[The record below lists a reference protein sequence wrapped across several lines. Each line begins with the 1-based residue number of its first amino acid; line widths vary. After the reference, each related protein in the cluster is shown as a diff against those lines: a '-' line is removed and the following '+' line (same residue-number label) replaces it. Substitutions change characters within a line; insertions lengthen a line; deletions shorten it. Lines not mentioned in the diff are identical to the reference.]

1 MLITKMTAGKTK
13 YVILSDFNVRS
24 NNRGTAALG
33 YGALA
38 FLQSKGFI
46 DDDFEIV
53 KFRFHRY
60 PWSKIPKEKVS
71 ELDIN
76 GRKWKLHEISVWALE
91 RYLYRF
97 RIHFLNTL
105 YRRIISNVRIV
116 AAINGGDGLTDLYGN
131 KLLDSRLP
139 EMKLAIESRIPFIV
153 MPQTIGPFL
162 DPANKERIL
171 SILGKAQ
178 KIYVRDTNFVKELED
193 KGLQYEVDNDLS
205 CYMQPE
211 PVDVEIKHPCVGV
224 NVSGLAY
231 SNRFGNLAGEFDCYP
246 ALMEGIVRMF
256 QSKGC
261 NVYIIPHS
269 YNTERI
275 EANNDDMEASK
286 QFYDGLAGKENVF
299 FVDRN
304 LISPQI
310 KYLIS
315 RMDFFIGTR
324 MHANFAAIFTGTPVF
339 GLAYSYKFKGAFE
352 RNGIY
357 NRVAL
362 INNLKESDIS
372 GVLSQIESAYN
383 DDVKSKQTK

>member
-1 MLITKMTAGKTK
+1 MKAGTTK

-38 FLQSKGFI
+38 FLQGKGYI
-46 DDDFEIV
+46 DDSFEIV
-53 KFRFHRY
+53 KIRFHRY
-60 PWSKIPKEKVS
+60 PWSKVPKEKVT

-105 YRRIISNVRIV
+105 YGRTIRNVRIV

-131 KLLDSRLP
+131 RLLDSRLP

-162 DPANKERIL
+162 DQANKERIL
-171 SILGKAQ
+171 KILGKAQ
-178 KIYVRDTNFVKELED
+178 KIYVRDTNFVSELEA

-205 CYMQPE
+205 YYMRPE

-256 QSKGC
+256 RSKGC

-269 YNTERI
+269 YNTVKPE
-275 EANNDDMEASK
+275 ENNDDMEASK
-286 QFYDGLAGKENVF
+286 LFYNRLADKDNVF
-299 FVDRN
+299 FIDKN

-315 RMDFFIGTR
+315 QMDFFVGTR

-352 RNGIY
+352 RNGIH

-372 GVLSQIESAYN
+372 GVLSEIENAYN
-383 DDVKSKQTK
+383 EDVKPKETK

>member
-1 MLITKMTAGKTK
+1 MKAGTTK

-38 FLQSKGFI
+38 FLQSKGYI
-46 DDDFEIV
+46 DEGFEIV
-53 KFRFHRY
+53 KIRFHRY
-60 PWSKIPKEKVS
+60 PWSKIPKETVS

-76 GRKWKLHEISVWALE
+76 GKKWKLHELSVWALE
-91 RYLYRF
+91 KYLYRF
-97 RIHFLNTL
+97 RLHFLNTL
-105 YRRIISNVRIV
+105 YGRTIRNVRIV

-162 DPANKERIL
+162 DSGNKERIL

-178 KIYVRDTNFVKELED
+178 KIYVRDTNFVKELEE

-205 CYMQPE
+205 YYMQPE

-246 ALMEGIVRMF
+246 KLMEEIVGMF
-256 QSKGC
+256 KAKGC
-261 NVYIIPHS
+261 NIYIIPHS
-269 YNTERI
+269 YNTERP
-275 EANNDDMEASK
+275 EENNDDMEASK
-286 QFYDGLAGKENVF
+286 LFYDRLADKDRVF
-299 FVDRN
+299 FVDKN

-315 RMDFFIGTR
+315 QMDFFVGTR

-352 RNGIY
+352 RNGIH

-372 GVLSQIESAYN
+372 GVLSEIENAYN
-383 DDVKSKQTK
+383 EDVKPKETK

>member
-1 MLITKMTAGKTK
+1 M
-13 YVILSDFNVRS
+13 
-24 NNRGTAALG
+24 
-33 YGALA
+33 
-38 FLQSKGFI
+38 
-46 DDDFEIV
+46 
-53 KFRFHRY
+53 
-60 PWSKIPKEKVS
+60 
-71 ELDIN
+71 
-76 GRKWKLHEISVWALE
+76 
-91 RYLYRF
+91 
-97 RIHFLNTL
+97 
-105 YRRIISNVRIV
+105 RIV

-286 QFYDGLAGKENVF
+286 QFYDGLTEKENVF

>member
-1 MLITKMTAGKTK
+1 MKAGTTK

-38 FLQSKGFI
+38 FLQGKGYI
-46 DDDFEIV
+46 DDSFEIV
-53 KFRFHRY
+53 KIRFHRY
-60 PWSKIPKEKVS
+60 PWSKVPKEKVT

-105 YRRIISNVRIV
+105 YGRTIRNVRIV

-131 KLLDSRLP
+131 RLLDSRLP

-162 DPANKERIL
+162 DQANKERIL
-171 SILGKAQ
+171 KILGKAQ
-178 KIYVRDTNFVKELED
+178 KIYVRDTNFVSELEA

-205 CYMQPE
+205 YYMRPE

-256 QSKGC
+256 RSKGC

-269 YNTERI
+269 YNTVKPE
-275 EANNDDMEASK
+275 ENNDDMEASK
-286 QFYDGLAGKENVF
+286 LFYNRLADKDNVF
-299 FVDRN
+299 FIDKN

-315 RMDFFIGTR
+315 QMDFFVGTR

-352 RNGIY
+352 RNGIF

-362 INNLKESDIS
+362 VNNLKESEIS
-372 GVLSQIESAYN
+372 GVLSDIENAYN
-383 DDVKSKQTK
+383 EDVKSKETK

>member
-1 MLITKMTAGKTK
+1 MKAGTTK

-33 YGALA
+33 YGAVA
-38 FLQSKGFI
+38 FLQSKGYI
-46 DDDFEIV
+46 DEGFEIV
-53 KFRFHRY
+53 KIRFHRY
-60 PWSKIPKEKVS
+60 PWSKIPKETVS

-76 GRKWKLHEISVWALE
+76 GKKWKLHELSVWALE
-91 RYLYRF
+91 KYLYRF
-97 RIHFLNTL
+97 RLHFLNTF
-105 YRRIISNVRIV
+105 YVRTIRNVRIV

-162 DPANKERIL
+162 DSGNKERIL
-171 SILGKAQ
+171 SILSKAQ
-178 KIYVRDTNFVKELED
+178 KIYVRDTNFVKELEE

-205 CYMQPE
+205 YYMQPE
-211 PVDVEIKHPCVGV
+211 PVSVEIKHPCVGV

-246 ALMEGIVRMF
+246 KLMEEIVGMF
-256 QSKGC
+256 KAKGC
-261 NVYIIPHS
+261 NIYIIPHS
-269 YNTERI
+269 YNTERP
-275 EANNDDMEASK
+275 EENNDDMEASK
-286 QFYDGLAGKENVF
+286 LFYDRLADKDRVF
-299 FVDRN
+299 FVDKN

-315 RMDFFIGTR
+315 QMDFFVGTR

-352 RNGIY
+352 RNGIH

-362 INNLKESDIS
+362 INNLRESDIS
-372 GVLSQIESAYN
+372 GVLSEIENAYN
-383 DDVKSKQTK
+383 EDVKPKETK

>member
-1 MLITKMTAGKTK
+1 MKAGTTK

-38 FLQSKGFI
+38 FLQSKGYI
-46 DDDFEIV
+46 DEGFEIV
-53 KFRFHRY
+53 KIRFHRY
-60 PWSKIPKEKVS
+60 PWSKIPKETVS

-76 GRKWKLHEISVWALE
+76 GKKWKLHELSVWALE
-91 RYLYRF
+91 KYLYRF
-97 RIHFLNTL
+97 RLHFLNTL
-105 YRRIISNVRIV
+105 YGRTIRNVRIV

-162 DPANKERIL
+162 DSGNKERIL
-171 SILGKAQ
+171 SILSKAQ
-178 KIYVRDTNFVKELED
+178 KIYVRDTNFVKELEE

-205 CYMQPE
+205 YYMQPE
-211 PVDVEIKHPCVGV
+211 PVSVEIKHPCVGV

-246 ALMEGIVRMF
+246 KLMEEIVGMF
-256 QSKGC
+256 KAKGC
-261 NVYIIPHS
+261 NIYIIPHS
-269 YNTERI
+269 YNTERP

-286 QFYDGLAGKENVF
+286 LFYDRLADKDRVF
-299 FVDRN
+299 FVDKN

-315 RMDFFIGTR
+315 QMDFFVGTR

-352 RNGIY
+352 RNGIH

-372 GVLSQIESAYN
+372 GVLSEIENAYN
-383 DDVKSKQTK
+383 EDVKPKETK

>member
-1 MLITKMTAGKTK
+1 MKAGTTK

-38 FLQSKGFI
+38 FLQSKGYI
-46 DDDFEIV
+46 DEGFEIV
-53 KFRFHRY
+53 KIRFHRY
-60 PWSKIPKEKVS
+60 PWSKIPKETVS

-76 GRKWKLHEISVWALE
+76 GKKWKLHELSVWALE
-91 RYLYRF
+91 KYLYRF
-97 RIHFLNTL
+97 RLHFLNTL
-105 YRRIISNVRIV
+105 YGRTIRNVRIV

-162 DPANKERIL
+162 DSGNKERIL

-178 KIYVRDTNFVKELED
+178 KIYVRDTNFVKELEE

-205 CYMQPE
+205 YYMQPE
-211 PVDVEIKHPCVGV
+211 PVSVEIKHPCVGV

-246 ALMEGIVRMF
+246 KLMEEIVGMF
-256 QSKGC
+256 KAKGC
-261 NVYIIPHS
+261 NIYIIPHS
-269 YNTERI
+269 YNTERP
-275 EANNDDMEASK
+275 EENNDDMEASK
-286 QFYDGLAGKENVF
+286 LFYDRLADKDRVF
-299 FVDRN
+299 FVDKN

-315 RMDFFIGTR
+315 QMDFFVGTR

-352 RNGIY
+352 RNGIH

-372 GVLSQIESAYN
+372 GVLSEIENAYN
-383 DDVKSKQTK
+383 EDVKPKETK

>member
-1 MLITKMTAGKTK
+1 MKAGTTK

-38 FLQSKGFI
+38 FLQSKGYI
-46 DDDFEIV
+46 DDGFEIV
-53 KFRFHRY
+53 KIRFHRY

-76 GRKWKLHEISVWALE
+76 GKKWKLHELSVWALE

-97 RIHFLNTL
+97 RLHLLNTL

-286 QFYDGLAGKENVF
+286 QFYDGLTEKENVF

>member
-1 MLITKMTAGKTK
+1 MKAGTTK

-38 FLQSKGFI
+38 FLQSKGYI
-46 DDDFEIV
+46 DDGFEIV
-53 KFRFHRY
+53 KIRFHRY

-76 GRKWKLHEISVWALE
+76 GKKWKLHELSVWALE

-97 RIHFLNTL
+97 RLHFLNTL

-246 ALMEGIVRMF
+246 ALMEGIVKMF

-286 QFYDGLAGKENVF
+286 QFYDGLTEKENVF

>member
-1 MLITKMTAGKTK
+1 MKTGTTK

-38 FLQSKGFI
+38 FLQSKGYI
-46 DDDFEIV
+46 DDGFEIV
-53 KFRFHRY
+53 KIRFHRY

-76 GRKWKLHEISVWALE
+76 GKKWKLHELSVWALE

-97 RIHFLNTL
+97 RLHFLNTL

-286 QFYDGLAGKENVF
+286 QFYDGLTEKENVF

>member
-1 MLITKMTAGKTK
+1 MKAGTTK

-38 FLQSKGFI
+38 FLQSKGYI
-46 DDDFEIV
+46 DDGFEIV
-53 KFRFHRY
+53 KIRFHRY

-76 GRKWKLHEISVWALE
+76 GKKWKLHELSVWALE

-97 RIHFLNTL
+97 RLHFLNTL
-105 YRRIISNVRIV
+105 YRRTISNVRIV

-205 CYMQPE
+205 YYMQPE

-269 YNTERI
+269 YNTQSKEV
-275 EANNDDMEASK
+275 NNDDMEASK
-286 QFYDGLAGKENVF
+286 LFYDGLAQKENVF
-299 FVDRN
+299 FIDRN
-304 LISPQI
+304 LVSPQI

-315 RMDFFIGTR
+315 QMDFFIGTR

>member
-1 MLITKMTAGKTK
+1 MKAGTTK

-46 DDDFEIV
+46 DDEFEIV

-60 PWSKIPKEKVS
+60 PWSKIPKEIVS

-76 GRKWKLHEISVWALE
+76 GKKWKLHEISVWALE

-105 YRRIISNVRIV
+105 FGRIVRNVRLV

-139 EMKLAIESRIPFIV
+139 EMKMAIEFRIPFIV

-162 DPANKERIL
+162 NQDNKDRIL
-171 SILGKAQ
+171 SIIGKAQ
-178 KIYVRDTNFVKELED
+178 KIFVRDTNFVQELES
-193 KGLQYEVDNDLS
+193 KGLMYELVNDLS
-205 CYMQPE
+205 YYMQPE
-211 PVDVEIKHPCVGV
+211 PFPIDIKHPCVGL

-231 SNRFGNLAGEFDCYP
+231 SNKFGNLAGEFDSYP
-246 ALMEGIVRMF
+246 MLMEEIVSLFRT
-256 QSKGC
+256 KGC

-269 YNTERI
+269 YNTDTPE
-275 EANNDDMEASK
+275 ENNDDMVACR
-286 QFYDGLAGKENVF
+286 QFYDSLEDKNGVI

-324 MHANFAAIFTGTPVF
+324 MHANYAAIFTGTPVF

-352 RNGIY
+352 RNGIFD
-357 NRVAL
+357 RVAL
-362 INNLKESDIS
+362 INNLKKTDIK
-372 GVLSQIESAYN
+372 GLLSEIESAY
-383 DDVKSKQTK
+383 DHDVKSKGTKQDE

>member
-1 MLITKMTAGKTK
+1 MKAGTTK

-38 FLQSKGFI
+38 FLLRKGYI
-46 DDDFEIV
+46 DDSFEIV
-53 KFRFHRY
+53 KIRFHRY
-60 PWSKIPKEKVS
+60 PWSKIPKEKVT

-105 YRRIISNVRIV
+105 YGRTIRNVRIV

-162 DPANKERIL
+162 DSANRDRIL

-178 KIYVRDTNFVKELED
+178 KIYVRDTNFVSELKA
-193 KGLQYEVDNDLS
+193 KGLQFEVDNDLS
-205 CYMQPE
+205 YYMQPE

-231 SNRFGNLAGEFDCYP
+231 CNRFGNLAGEFDCYP
-246 ALMEGIVRMF
+246 TLLEGIVRLF
-256 QSKGC
+256 RSKGC

-269 YNTERI
+269 YNTERP
-275 EANNDDMEASK
+275 ESDNDDMEASK
-286 QFYDGLAGKENVF
+286 LFYEKLADKENVF
-299 FVDRN
+299 FMDKN

-352 RNGIY
+352 RNGIF

-362 INNLKESDIS
+362 VNNLKESEIS
-372 GVLSQIESAYN
+372 GVLSDIEKAYN
-383 DDVKSKQTK
+383 EDVKSKETK

>member
-1 MLITKMTAGKTK
+1 MKAGTTK

-38 FLQSKGFI
+38 FLQGKGYI
-46 DDDFEIV
+46 DDGFEIV
-53 KFRFHRY
+53 KIRFHRY
-60 PWSKIPKEKVS
+60 PWSKVPKEKVS

-76 GRKWKLHEISVWALE
+76 GKKWKLHELSVWALE

-97 RIHFLNTL
+97 RLHFLNTL
-105 YRRIISNVRIV
+105 YRRIIRNVRIV

-205 CYMQPE
+205 YYMQPE
-211 PVDVEIKHPCVGV
+211 PVDIEIKHPCVGV

-246 ALMEGIVRMF
+246 ALMEGIVKMF

-286 QFYDGLAGKENVF
+286 QFYDGLAGKENVI

-315 RMDFFIGTR
+315 QMDFFIGTR

>member
-1 MLITKMTAGKTK
+1 MKAGTTK

-38 FLQSKGFI
+38 FLQSKGYI
-46 DDDFEIV
+46 DNGFEIV
-53 KFRFHRY
+53 KIRFHRY

-76 GRKWKLHEISVWALE
+76 GKKWKLHELSVWALE

-97 RIHFLNTL
+97 RLHFLNTL

-205 CYMQPE
+205 YYMQPE
-211 PVDVEIKHPCVGV
+211 PVEIEIKHPCVGV

-286 QFYDGLAGKENVF
+286 QFYDGLTEKENVI

-315 RMDFFIGTR
+315 QMDFFIGTR

>member
-1 MLITKMTAGKTK
+1 MKAGTTK

-38 FLQSKGFI
+38 FLQSKGYI
-46 DDDFEIV
+46 DEEFEIV
-53 KFRFHRY
+53 KIRFHRY
-60 PWSKIPKEKVS
+60 PWSKIPKETVS

-76 GRKWKLHEISVWALE
+76 GKKWKLHELSVWALE
-91 RYLYRF
+91 KYLYRF
-97 RIHFLNTL
+97 RLHFLNTL
-105 YRRIISNVRIV
+105 YGRTIRNVRIV

-162 DPANKERIL
+162 DSGNKERIL

-205 CYMQPE
+205 YYMQPE

-246 ALMEGIVRMF
+246 KLMEEIVGMF
-256 QSKGC
+256 KAKGC
-261 NVYIIPHS
+261 NIYIIPHS
-269 YNTERI
+269 YNTERP

-286 QFYDGLAGKENVF
+286 LFYDRLADKDRVV
-299 FVDRN
+299 FVDKS

-315 RMDFFIGTR
+315 QMDFFVGTR

-352 RNGIY
+352 RNGIH

-372 GVLSQIESAYN
+372 GVLSEIENAYN
-383 DDVKSKQTK
+383 EDVKPKETK

>member
-1 MLITKMTAGKTK
+1 MKAGTTK

-38 FLQSKGFI
+38 FLQGKGYI
-46 DDDFEIV
+46 DDGFEIV
-53 KFRFHRY
+53 KIRFHRY
-60 PWSKIPKEKVS
+60 PWSKVPKEKVS

-76 GRKWKLHEISVWALE
+76 GKKWKLHELSVWALE

-97 RIHFLNTL
+97 RLHFLNTL

-205 CYMQPE
+205 YYMQPE
-211 PVDVEIKHPCVGV
+211 PVDIEIKHPCVGV

-286 QFYDGLAGKENVF
+286 QFYDGLTEKENVF

>member
-1 MLITKMTAGKTK
+1 MRTGKAK

-38 FLQSKGFI
+38 FLQSKGYI
-46 DDDFEIV
+46 DDEFEIV

-60 PWSKIPKEKVS
+60 PWSKIPKEIVS

-76 GRKWKLHEISVWALE
+76 GKKWKLHEISVWALE

-97 RIHFLNTL
+97 RLHFLNTL
-105 YRRIISNVRIV
+105 YGRTIKNVRIV

-162 DPANKERIL
+162 DSGNKERIL

-178 KIYVRDTNFVKELED
+178 KIYVRDTNFVKELEE

-205 CYMQPE
+205 YYMQPE
-211 PVDVEIKHPCVGV
+211 PVSVQIKHPCVGV

-231 SNRFGNLAGEFDCYP
+231 SNRFGNLAGEFDFYP
-246 ALMEGIVRMF
+246 KLMEEIVGMF
-256 QSKGC
+256 KTKGC
-261 NVYIIPHS
+261 YIYIIPHS
-269 YNTERI
+269 YNTERP

-286 QFYDGLAGKENVF
+286 LFYDRLADKDRVF
-299 FVDRN
+299 FVDKN

-315 RMDFFIGTR
+315 QMDFFVGTR

-352 RNGIY
+352 RNGIH

-372 GVLSQIESAYN
+372 GVLSEIENAYN
-383 DDVKSKQTK
+383 EDVKPKETK

>member
-1 MLITKMTAGKTK
+1 MKAGTTK

-38 FLQSKGFI
+38 FLQSKGYI
-46 DDDFEIV
+46 DDGFEIV
-53 KFRFHRY
+53 KIRFHRY

-76 GRKWKLHEISVWALE
+76 GKKWKLHELSVWALE

-97 RIHFLNTL
+97 RLHFHNTL

-205 CYMQPE
+205 YYMQPE
-211 PVDVEIKHPCVGV
+211 PVDIEIKHPCVGV

-286 QFYDGLAGKENVF
+286 QFYDGLTEKENVF

>member
-1 MLITKMTAGKTK
+1 MKAATTK

-38 FLQSKGFI
+38 FLQGKGYI
-46 DDDFEIV
+46 DDSFEIV
-53 KFRFHRY
+53 KIRFHRY
-60 PWSKIPKEKVS
+60 PWSKVPKEKVT

-91 RYLYRF
+91 RYMYRF

-105 YRRIISNVRIV
+105 YGRTIRNVRIV

-131 KLLDSRLP
+131 RLLDSRLP

-162 DPANKERIL
+162 DQANKERIL
-171 SILGKAQ
+171 KILGKAQ
-178 KIYVRDTNFVKELED
+178 KIYVRDTNFVRELEA
-193 KGLQYEVDNDLS
+193 KGLLYEVDNDLS
-205 CYMQPE
+205 YYMRPE

-256 QSKGC
+256 RSKGC

-269 YNTERI
+269 YNTVKPE
-275 EANNDDMEASK
+275 ENNDDMEASK
-286 QFYDGLAGKENVF
+286 LFYNRLADKDNVF
-299 FVDRN
+299 FIDKN

-315 RMDFFIGTR
+315 QMDFFVGTR

-352 RNGIY
+352 RNGIF

-362 INNLKESDIS
+362 VNNLKESEIS
-372 GVLSQIESAYN
+372 GVLSDIENAYN
-383 DDVKSKQTK
+383 EDVKSKETK

>member
-1 MLITKMTAGKTK
+1 MKAGTTK

-38 FLQSKGFI
+38 FLQGKGYI
-46 DDDFEIV
+46 DDSFEIV
-53 KFRFHRY
+53 KIRFHRY
-60 PWSKIPKEKVS
+60 PWSKVPKEKVT

-105 YRRIISNVRIV
+105 YGRTIRNVRIV

-131 KLLDSRLP
+131 RLLDSRLP

-162 DPANKERIL
+162 DQANKERIL
-171 SILGKAQ
+171 KILGKAQ
-178 KIYVRDTNFVKELED
+178 KIYVRDTNFVSELEA

-205 CYMQPE
+205 YYMRPE

-256 QSKGC
+256 RSKGC

-269 YNTERI
+269 YNTVKPE
-275 EANNDDMEASK
+275 ENNDDMEASK
-286 QFYDGLAGKENVF
+286 LFYNRLADKDNVF
-299 FVDRN
+299 FIDKN

-315 RMDFFIGTR
+315 QMDFFVGTR

-352 RNGIY
+352 RNGIF

-362 INNLKESDIS
+362 VNNLKESEIS
-372 GVLSQIESAYN
+372 GVMSDIENAYN
-383 DDVKSKQTK
+383 EDVKSKETK

>member
-1 MLITKMTAGKTK
+1 MKAGTTK

-38 FLQSKGFI
+38 FLQSKGYI
-46 DDDFEIV
+46 DDEFEIV

-60 PWSKIPKEKVS
+60 PWSKIPKEIVS

-76 GRKWKLHEISVWALE
+76 GKKWKLHEISVWALE

-105 YRRIISNVRIV
+105 YGRTIRNVRIV

-131 KLLDSRLP
+131 RLLDSRLP

-162 DPANKERIL
+162 DQANKERIL
-171 SILGKAQ
+171 KILGKAQ
-178 KIYVRDTNFVKELED
+178 KIYVRDTNFVSELEA

-205 CYMQPE
+205 YYMRPE

-231 SNRFGNLAGEFDCYP
+231 SNRFGNLAGEFDCYS

-256 QSKGC
+256 RSKGC

-269 YNTERI
+269 YNTVKPE
-275 EANNDDMEASK
+275 ENNDDMEASK
-286 QFYDGLAGKENVF
+286 LFYNRLADKDNVF
-299 FVDRN
+299 FIDKN

-315 RMDFFIGTR
+315 QMDFFVGTR

-352 RNGIY
+352 RNGIF

-362 INNLKESDIS
+362 VNNLKESEIS
-372 GVLSQIESAYN
+372 GVLSDIENAYN
-383 DDVKSKQTK
+383 EDVKSKETK

>member
-1 MLITKMTAGKTK
+1 MKAGTTK

-38 FLQSKGFI
+38 FLQSKGYI
-46 DDDFEIV
+46 DEGFEIV
-53 KFRFHRY
+53 KIRFHRY
-60 PWSKIPKEKVS
+60 PWSKIPKETVS

-76 GRKWKLHEISVWALE
+76 GKKWKLHELSVWALE
-91 RYLYRF
+91 KYLYRF
-97 RIHFLNTL
+97 RLHFLNTL
-105 YRRIISNVRIV
+105 YGRTIRNVRIV

-162 DPANKERIL
+162 DSGNKERIL

-205 CYMQPE
+205 YYMQPE

-246 ALMEGIVRMF
+246 KLMEEIVGLF
-256 QSKGC
+256 KAKGC
-261 NVYIIPHS
+261 NIYIIPHS
-269 YNTERI
+269 YNTERP

-286 QFYDGLAGKENVF
+286 LFYDRLADKDRVI
-299 FVDRN
+299 FVDKN

-315 RMDFFIGTR
+315 QMDFFVGTR

-352 RNGIY
+352 RNGIH

-362 INNLKESDIS
+362 INNLKESNLSD
-372 GVLSQIESAYN
+372 VLSEIENAYN
-383 DDVKSKQTK
+383 EDVKPKETK

>member
-1 MLITKMTAGKTK
+1 MTAGKTK

-38 FLQSKGFI
+38 FLQSKGYI
-46 DDDFEIV
+46 DDGFEIV
-53 KFRFHRY
+53 KIRFHRY

-76 GRKWKLHEISVWALE
+76 GKKWKLHELSVWALE

-97 RIHFLNTL
+97 RLHFLNTL

-286 QFYDGLAGKENVF
+286 QFYDGLTEKENVF

>member
-1 MLITKMTAGKTK
+1 MKAGTTK

-38 FLQSKGFI
+38 FLQSKGYI
-46 DDDFEIV
+46 DDGFEIV
-53 KFRFHRY
+53 KIRFHRY

-76 GRKWKLHEISVWALE
+76 GKKWKLHELSVWALE

-97 RIHFLNTL
+97 RLHFLNTL

-286 QFYDGLAGKENVF
+286 QFYDGLTEKENVF

>member
-1 MLITKMTAGKTK
+1 MKAGTTK

-38 FLQSKGFI
+38 FLQSKGYI
-46 DDDFEIV
+46 DEGFEIV
-53 KFRFHRY
+53 KIRFHRY
-60 PWSKIPKEKVS
+60 PWSKIPKETVS

-76 GRKWKLHEISVWALE
+76 GKKWKLHELSVWALE
-91 RYLYRF
+91 KYLYRF
-97 RIHFLNTL
+97 RLHFLNTI
-105 YRRIISNVRIV
+105 YGRTIRNVRIV

-162 DPANKERIL
+162 DSGNKERIL

-205 CYMQPE
+205 YYMQPE
-211 PVDVEIKHPCVGV
+211 LVDVEIKHPCVGV

-246 ALMEGIVRMF
+246 KLMEEIVGMF
-256 QSKGC
+256 KAKGC
-261 NVYIIPHS
+261 NIYIIPHS
-269 YNTERI
+269 YNTERP
-275 EANNDDMEASK
+275 EDNNDDMEASK
-286 QFYDGLAGKENVF
+286 LFYDRLADKDRVF
-299 FVDRN
+299 FVDKN

-315 RMDFFIGTR
+315 QMDFFVGTR

-352 RNGIY
+352 RNGIH

-372 GVLSQIESAYN
+372 GVLSEIENAYN
-383 DDVKSKQTK
+383 EDVKPKETK

>member
-1 MLITKMTAGKTK
+1 MKAGTTK

-38 FLQSKGFI
+38 FLQGKGYI
-46 DDDFEIV
+46 DNGFEIV
-53 KFRFHRY
+53 KIRFHRY
-60 PWSKIPKEKVS
+60 PWSKVPKEKVS

-76 GRKWKLHEISVWALE
+76 GKKWKLHELSVWALE

-97 RIHFLNTL
+97 RLHFLNTL

-205 CYMQPE
+205 YYMQPV
-211 PVDVEIKHPCVGV
+211 PVDIEIKHPCVGV

-246 ALMEGIVRMF
+246 ALMEGIVKMF
-256 QSKGC
+256 QSKGY

-286 QFYDGLAGKENVF
+286 QFYDGLAVKENVI

-315 RMDFFIGTR
+315 QMDFFIGTR

>member
-1 MLITKMTAGKTK
+1 MKAGTTK

-38 FLQSKGFI
+38 FLQSKGYI
-46 DDDFEIV
+46 DDGFEIV
-53 KFRFHRY
+53 KIRFHRY

-76 GRKWKLHEISVWALE
+76 GKKWKLHELSVWALE

-97 RIHFLNTL
+97 RLHFLNTL
-105 YRRIISNVRIV
+105 YRRIISNVMIV

-286 QFYDGLAGKENVF
+286 QFYDGLTEKENVF

-339 GLAYSYKFKGAFE
+339 GLAYSYKFQGAFE
-352 RNGIY
+352 ANGLKDSTAMI
-357 NRVAL
+357 NNISKEDIPNIIAL
-362 INNLKESDIS
+362 IDKKYTSLHK
-372 GVLSQIESAYN
+372 
-383 DDVKSKQTK
+383 K

>member
-1 MLITKMTAGKTK
+1 MTFGTTK

-38 FLQSKGFI
+38 FLQSKGYI
-46 DDDFEIV
+46 DDGFEIV
-53 KFRFHRY
+53 KIRFHRY
-60 PWSKIPKEKVS
+60 PWSKTPKEKVS

-76 GRKWKLHEISVWALE
+76 GKKWKLHELSVWALE
-91 RYLYRF
+91 RYLYKF
-97 RIHFLNTL
+97 RLHFLNTL
-105 YRRIISNVRIV
+105 YHRTISNVRIV

-171 SILGKAQ
+171 SILDKAQ

-193 KGLQYEVDNDLS
+193 KSLQYEVDNDLS
-205 CYMQPE
+205 YYMQPE

-231 SNRFGNLAGEFDCYP
+231 SNGFGNLAGEFDCYP
-246 ALMEGIVRMF
+246 ALMEGIVKMF

-269 YNTERI
+269 YNICSPEV
-275 EANNDDMEASK
+275 NNDDMEASK
-286 QFYDGLAGKENVF
+286 LFYDRLAKKENVF
-299 FVDRN
+299 FIDRN
-304 LISPQI
+304 LVSPQI

-315 RMDFFIGTR
+315 QMDFFIGTR

-362 INNLKESDIS
+362 INNLKESDLS
-372 GVLSQIESAYN
+372 GILSQIENAYN

>member
-1 MLITKMTAGKTK
+1 MTAGTTK
-13 YVILSDFNVRS
+13 YVILSDFNVHS

-38 FLQSKGFI
+38 FLQSKGYI
-46 DDDFEIV
+46 DDGFEIV
-53 KFRFHRY
+53 KIRFHRY

-76 GRKWKLHEISVWALE
+76 GKKWKLHELSVWALE

-97 RIHFLNTL
+97 RLHFLNTL

-286 QFYDGLAGKENVF
+286 QFYDGLTEKENVF

>member
-1 MLITKMTAGKTK
+1 MKAGTTK

-38 FLQSKGFI
+38 FLQSKGYI
-46 DDDFEIV
+46 DDGFEIV
-53 KFRFHRY
+53 KIRFHRY

-76 GRKWKLHEISVWALE
+76 GKKWKLHELSVWALE

-97 RIHFLNTL
+97 RLHFLNTL

-269 YNTERI
+269 YNTESI

-286 QFYDGLAGKENVF
+286 QFYDGLTEKEKVF

>member
-1 MLITKMTAGKTK
+1 MKAGTTK

-38 FLQSKGFI
+38 FLQSKGYI
-46 DDDFEIV
+46 DDGFEIV
-53 KFRFHRY
+53 KIRFHRY

-76 GRKWKLHEISVWALE
+76 GKKWKLHELSVWALE

-97 RIHFLNTL
+97 RLHFLNTL
-105 YRRIISNVRIV
+105 YRRTISNVRIV

-205 CYMQPE
+205 YYMQPE
-211 PVDVEIKHPCVGV
+211 PVEIEIKHPCVGV

-286 QFYDGLAGKENVF
+286 QFYDGLTEKENVI

-315 RMDFFIGTR
+315 QMDFFIGTR

>member
-1 MLITKMTAGKTK
+1 MKAGTTK

-38 FLQSKGFI
+38 FLQSKGYI
-46 DDDFEIV
+46 DEEFEIV
-53 KFRFHRY
+53 KIRFHRY
-60 PWSKIPKEKVS
+60 PWSKIPKETVS

-76 GRKWKLHEISVWALE
+76 GKKWKLHELSVWALE
-91 RYLYRF
+91 KYLYRF
-97 RIHFLNTL
+97 RLHFLNTL
-105 YRRIISNVRIV
+105 YGRTIRNVRIV

-162 DPANKERIL
+162 DSGNKERIL

-178 KIYVRDTNFVKELED
+178 KIYVRDTNFVKELEE

-205 CYMQPE
+205 YYMQPE
-211 PVDVEIKHPCVGV
+211 PVSVEIKHPCVGV

-246 ALMEGIVRMF
+246 KLMEEIVGMF
-256 QSKGC
+256 KAKGC
-261 NVYIIPHS
+261 NIYIIPHS
-269 YNTERI
+269 YNTENP
-275 EANNDDMEASK
+275 EENNDDMEASK
-286 QFYDGLAGKENVF
+286 LFYDRLADKDRVF
-299 FVDRN
+299 FVEKN

-315 RMDFFIGTR
+315 QMDFFVGTR

-352 RNGIY
+352 RNGIH

-372 GVLSQIESAYN
+372 GVLSEIENAYN
-383 DDVKSKQTK
+383 EDVKPKETK

>member
-1 MLITKMTAGKTK
+1 MKAGTTK

-38 FLQSKGFI
+38 FLQSKGYI
-46 DDDFEIV
+46 DDGFEIV
-53 KFRFHRY
+53 KIRFHRY

-76 GRKWKLHEISVWALE
+76 GKKWKLHELSVWALE

-97 RIHFLNTL
+97 RLHFLNTL

-171 SILGKAQ
+171 SILGKTQ

-286 QFYDGLAGKENVF
+286 QFYDGLTEKENVF

>member
-1 MLITKMTAGKTK
+1 MTVGTTK

-38 FLQSKGFI
+38 FLQSKGYI
-46 DDDFEIV
+46 DEGFEIV
-53 KFRFHRY
+53 KIRFHRY

-76 GRKWKLHEISVWALE
+76 GRKWKLHELSVWALE
-91 RYLYRF
+91 RYLYKF
-97 RIHFLNTL
+97 RIHFVNTL
-105 YRRIISNVRIV
+105 YRRTISNVRIV

-131 KLLDSRLP
+131 KLLESRLP
-139 EMKLAIESRIPFIV
+139 EMKLAIEARIPFIV
-153 MPQTIGPFL
+153 MPQTIGPFQ
-162 DPANKERIL
+162 DPVNKERIL
-171 SILGKAQ
+171 SILSKAQ

-205 CYMQPE
+205 YYMQPE

-224 NVSGLAY
+224 NVSGLTY
-231 SNRFGNLAGEFDCYP
+231 SNKFGNLGGEFDSYP
-246 ALMEGIVRMF
+246 KLMEEIVRMF
-256 QSKGC
+256 KAKGC

-269 YNTERI
+269 YNI
-275 EANNDDMEASK
+275 ECPEENNDDMVASK
-286 QFYDGLAGKENVF
+286 LFYDRLADKDKIV
-299 FVDRN
+299 FVDKN

-315 RMDFFIGTR
+315 QMDFFIGTR

-339 GLAYSYKFKGAFE
+339 GLAYSYKFEGAFE
-352 RNGIY
+352 RNGIH

-372 GVLSQIESAYN
+372 GILSQIESAYN